1 LDLFESAR
9 IDQKIPI
16 ESIMETLKTLVSE
29 GKFDHIGM
37 SECSAATLRRAA
49 KVATIAAV
57 EIEISPLSYEEETK
71 KGARYVLFRLFPDF
85 DDLPVIA
92 AAKELGIAVVGYS
105 PVARGILSLKV
116 TNLDDVEGMCF
127 ASALLLVLTDASR
140 GRSCQALDTLPG
152 RRMWRATLP
161 YSLLTSELQNLAHH
175 LKIAETLKEIGA
187 KKGATPAQLS
197 IAWVSALGPHVIP
210 LPGSS

>member
-1 LDLFESAR
+1 LRGKKKLDLFESAR
-9 IDQKIPI
+9 IDQEVPI
-16 ESIMETLKTLVSE
+16 ESAMETLKTLVSE
-29 GKFDHIGM
+29 GKFDHIGI

-71 KGARYVLFRLFPDF
+71 KGATAVVLRLFPDF

-116 TNLDDVEGMCF
+116 TSLDDVEGMC
-127 ASALLLVLTDASR
+127 SKSILLLPLTSASR
-140 GRSCQALDTLPG
+140 GGYSQAYDTFPG
-152 RRMWRATLP
+152 RRMWHVTLA
-161 YSLLTSELQNLAHH
+161 YSLLTSEL
-175 LKIAETLKEIGA
+175 
-187 KKGATPAQLS
+187 
-197 IAWVSALGPHVIP
+197 
-210 LPGSS
+210 

>member
-71 KGARYVLFRLFPDF
+71 KGATAVLLGRFPDI
-85 DDLPVIA
+85 DVRPVIA

-127 ASALLLVLTDASR
+127 QSALLLPLTSASR
-140 GRSCQALDTLPG
+140 GRPSEAYDTFPG
-152 RRMWRATLP
+152 RRMWHVIFA
-161 YSLLTSELQNLAHH
+161 YSLLTSEL
-175 LKIAETLKEIGA
+175 
-187 KKGATPAQLS
+187 
-197 IAWVSALGPHVIP
+197 
-210 LPGSS
+210 

>member
-1 LDLFESAR
+1 VRQSCSFVSIR
-9 IDQKIPI
+9 I
-16 ESIMETLKTLVSE
+16 LV
-29 GKFDHIGM
+29 H
-37 SECSAATLRRAA
+37 R
-49 KVATIAAV
+49 V
-57 EIEISPLSYEEETK
+57 
-71 KGARYVLFRLFPDF
+71 
-85 DDLPVIA
+85 VIA

-116 TNLDDVEGMCF
+116 TSLDDVEGMCLK
-127 ASALLLVLTDASR
+127 STLLLSLTSVFR
-140 GRSCQALDTLPG
+140 GGHSQAYDTFPG
-152 RRMWRATLP
+152 RRICHVTFA

-175 LKIAETLKEIGA
+175 LKIAETLKEIGG